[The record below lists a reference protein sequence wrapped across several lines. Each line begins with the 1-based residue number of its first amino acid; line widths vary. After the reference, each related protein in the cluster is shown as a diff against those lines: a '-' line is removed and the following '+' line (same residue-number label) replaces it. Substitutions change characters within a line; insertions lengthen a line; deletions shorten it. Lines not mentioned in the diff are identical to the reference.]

1 MQGIA
6 KVAIGGIRCGVC
18 RHSGEERGTVLGA
31 GNLAGSEDR
40 HTFGVG
46 DDEQLFPGVTNG
58 GVIKG
63 SGVDGNFKGDG
74 FRLGVG
80 PVYHLNGF
88 RLYLG
93 FRVYKA

>member
-1 MQGIA
+1 M
-6 KVAIGGIRCGVC
+6 
-18 RHSGEERGTVLGA
+18 GEGA
-31 GNLAGSEDR
+31 GSR
-40 HTFGVG
+40 
-46 DDEQLFPGVTNG
+46 LFCLFDWVRSLVDWQEWTNG

-93 FRVYKA
+93 FRVYKAKVGCPGPT